1 MEGYRTDKSREEWKV
16 AGRIRVEKNGRLQR
30 QISYDLCI
38 PDHICLRSTD
48 MLGYHSTNLNIQFLQ
63 CVLKKYNTII
73 LHLAD
78 FYGLNWRIPG
88 FDENKTQH

>member
-1 MEGYRTDKSREEWKV
+1 MKGCRTDKSTEEWKV
-16 AGRIRVEKNGRLQR
+16 AGR
-30 QISYDLCI
+30 ISYDLCI